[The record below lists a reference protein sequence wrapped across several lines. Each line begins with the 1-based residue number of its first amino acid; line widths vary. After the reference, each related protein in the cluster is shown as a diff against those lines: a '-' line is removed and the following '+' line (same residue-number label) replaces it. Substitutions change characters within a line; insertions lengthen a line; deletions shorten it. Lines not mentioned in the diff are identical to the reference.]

1 MLALARYTSKMD
13 TPASKTGV
21 LLLPSGRQVEVLD
34 APEGI
39 AIRGA
44 DGLVEISIEL
54 GINGPKV
61 RVRAA
66 SLVLEGTE
74 AIELNA
80 PHIALHA
87 TENMSLTSTQGINVQ
102 TQGDISM
109 ISQAEIKMEG
119 TMIHLN

>member
-1 MLALARYTSKMD
+1 MD
-13 TPASKTGV
+13 TPASKIGV
-21 LLLPSGRQVEVLD
+21 LVLPSGRQVEVLD

-44 DGLVEISIEL
+44 DGLVEITIEL
-54 GINGPKV
+54 SAQGPKV

-80 PHIALHA
+80 PHISLHA
-87 TENMSLTSTQGINVQ
+87 TENLSLASAQGINVQ